1 MQITVNLES
10 IPNNNIFYFPK
21 LVEKYNQT
29 NDLYIQCT
37 DTDKAIELYEHCEFI
52 ERFIKML
59 LSNEPLTEINESFI
73 KDIVSNNFDKNEYI
87 NQNKY
92 IGYINYTT
100 NNKKVCQGY
109 KNRMEYDLLTEY
121 LKSKKIKFKTQIS

>member
-1 MQITVNLES
+1 MQIIINLES

-37 DTDKAIELYEHCEFI
+37 DTDKAIELYEYCEYI

-73 KDIVSNNFDKNEYI
+73 KDIVTNNFDKNEYI
-87 NQNKY
+87 TQNKY
-92 IGYINYTT
+92 LGYVNYTT
-100 NNKKVCQGY
+100 NNKKVTKGY
-109 KNRMEYDLLTEY
+109 KNRLEYDLLTEY
-121 LKSKKIKFKTQIS
+121 LKSKKIKFKTVK